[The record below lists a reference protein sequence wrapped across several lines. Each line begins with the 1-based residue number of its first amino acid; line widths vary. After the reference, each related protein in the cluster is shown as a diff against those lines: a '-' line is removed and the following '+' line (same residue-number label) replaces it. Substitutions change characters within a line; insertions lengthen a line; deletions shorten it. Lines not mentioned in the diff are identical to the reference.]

1 MNVVID
7 NRETRLMTA
16 IDNSIEYKVEQLN
29 LGDITFSN
37 GDGTQVV
44 VERKSLS
51 DLESS
56 IKDGRYK
63 NQVNRL
69 LACSVPNR
77 NIVFLIEGDL
87 THFRSFANG
96 FSEKSLL
103 SAMTSLW
110 YKHGFTVLRTLSITE
125 TADWVVNTASKL
137 ARINCG
143 PGVVFDPEPKRSQST
158 PQSFYM
164 TCLTLVPGLSSAS
177 VGALVESFPTL
188 GVLIRAL
195 REDDSQVYEIKIRG
209 SGRRIAKSSIDKL
222 VLYLTAND
230 VL

>member
-7 NRETRLMTA
+7 NRETRLMSA

-96 FSEKSLL
+96 FS
-103 SAMTSLW
+103 
-110 YKHGFTVLRTLSITE
+110 
-125 TADWVVNTASKL
+125 
-137 ARINCG
+137 
-143 PGVVFDPEPKRSQST
+143 
-158 PQSFYM
+158 
-164 TCLTLVPGLSSAS
+164 
-177 VGALVESFPTL
+177 
-188 GVLIRAL
+188 
-195 REDDSQVYEIKIRG
+195 
-209 SGRRIAKSSIDKL
+209 
-222 VLYLTAND
+222 
-230 VL
+230 